1 MDEIVRLALKK
12 WPNVPDCFG
21 WLALDSRGRWR
32 IGAERQTLTHG
43 PTLAFIGRNY
53 LSDEAGRWL
62 FQNGP
67 QRVYVELEYTPWVW
81 RLGSTG
87 GRWELKDHTGR
98 EACVPSEVFIDE
110 DGRLLLACGSV
121 VGVLHDH
128 DSTLLMEGL
137 RGPNGERPEDDLL
150 AGAIEGYVQGLGG
163 HLVLE
168 WPGVATV
175 LSVSSIERAR
185 VAGRF
190 GFDPHPA
197 MAGPST

>member
-1 MDEIVRLALKK
+1 
-12 WPNVPDCFG
+12 
-21 WLALDSRGRWR
+21 
-32 IGAERQTLTHG
+32 
-43 PTLAFIGRNY
+43 
-53 LSDEAGRWL
+53 
-62 FQNGP
+62 
-67 QRVYVELEYTPWVW
+67 
-81 RLGSTG
+81 
-87 GRWELKDHTGR
+87 
-98 EACVPSEVFIDE
+98 VFIDE